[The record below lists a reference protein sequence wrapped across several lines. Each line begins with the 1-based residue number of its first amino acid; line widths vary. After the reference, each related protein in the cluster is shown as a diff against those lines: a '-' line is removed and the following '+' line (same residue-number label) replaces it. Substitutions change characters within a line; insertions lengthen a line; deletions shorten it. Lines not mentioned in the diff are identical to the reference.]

1 VQELQAGRVVVG
13 RDRFEREHG
22 AHAGGQPPVH
32 VVKNGFNLV
41 QVNLLGIRFFV
52 FGEVVVGA
60 GGVQPDGI
68 KREQDVV
75 HHRRR

>member
-1 VQELQAGRVVVG
+1 MQELQAGRVVVG
-13 RDRFEREHG
+13 RDRFKREHG

-41 QVNLLGIRFFV
+41 QVNLLGTRFFV
-52 FGEVVVGA
+52 FGEVVIRA
-60 GGVQPDGI
+60 GGVEPDGI

-75 HHRRR
+75 HRGR